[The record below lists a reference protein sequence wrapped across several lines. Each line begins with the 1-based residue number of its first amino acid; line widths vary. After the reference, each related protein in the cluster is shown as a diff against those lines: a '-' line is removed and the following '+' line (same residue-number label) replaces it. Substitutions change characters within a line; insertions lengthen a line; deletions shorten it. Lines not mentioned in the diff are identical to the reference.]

1 MALEDRNGIR
11 AAKARYCRFLDVKNW
26 LGFEALFTHEAKI
39 SVFDVDGNAL
49 VSFRGGGEFSE
60 SAQRFLTGARS
71 IHQVHNE
78 EFSFESPSA
87 ASVIWSMED
96 YIVYPD
102 ARRGEPSSIHGYG
115 HYLERWEDRGDGWQI
130 SSLELRRTILETIIR
145 S

>member
-1 MALEDRNGIR
+1 MEPEDRNGIR
-11 AAKARYCRFLDVKNW
+11 AAKAKYCRFLDTKNW
-26 LGFEALFTHEAKI
+26 RGFEALFANEAKI
-39 SVFDVDGNAL
+39 SIFDVEGNAL
-49 VSFRGGGEFSE
+49 VSFRGGAEFSE
-60 SAQRFLTGARS
+60 SAQHYLTGARS

-78 EFSFESPSA
+78 EFSFESSFA

-115 HYLERWEDRGDGWQI
+115 HYLEGWEERGEGWKI
-130 SSLELRRTILETIIR
+130 SSIELRRTILETTIR